1 MCTTIKTSK
10 EECNKQ
16 LLEQREENQKLN
28 VKLKT
33 EIDSGTKIKILDKEH
48 QGENTRVKESEI
60 RPKGIEEEKER
71 MISCFKED
79 IKERETSKVDSG
91 RQLILKRQ
99 ETNESSNKLKM
110 KIDLN
115 NKLQVLSK
123 ERQEERKS
131 TESHRNN
138 MLFDKERSNN
148 ERLTNEDNNNDE
160 ENVGATTQTKSVINE
175 NKDNLLLECDHEI
188 NNYKHYKHN
197 NKKYKEK
204 YTALSIKKHENT
216 TNAKESHNHNNN
228 TTPPTKKITLPTSR
242 HSRGKDRYQSIIASS
257 RPNSPSRSNSLEHP
271 PHPTTSIVPPLL
283 SPPPTRRIL

>member
-60 RPKGIEEEKER
+60 SSKGIEEEKER

-99 ETNESSNKLKM
+99 ET
-110 KIDLN
+110 
-115 NKLQVLSK
+115 
-123 ERQEERKS
+123 R
-131 TESHRNN
+131 
-138 MLFDKERSNN
+138 DK
-148 ERLTNEDNNNDE
+148 
-160 ENVGATTQTKSVINE
+160 
-175 NKDNLLLECDHEI
+175 
-188 NNYKHYKHN
+188 
-197 NKKYKEK
+197 
-204 YTALSIKKHENT
+204 
-216 TNAKESHNHNNN
+216 
-228 TTPPTKKITLPTSR
+228 
-242 HSRGKDRYQSIIASS
+242 
-257 RPNSPSRSNSLEHP
+257 
-271 PHPTTSIVPPLL
+271 
-283 SPPPTRRIL
+283 